1 MNTNAILSAI
11 IILFVLACQS
21 TGADKVV
28 TQVEKSSVTHS
39 DSSME
44 LQPEVGN
51 SVITNSKKDTNTIQ
65 ASSKTVD
72 KTIASTER
80 LKQSDKKSADKK
92 IEIEQKEKSAIKD
105 QKIAGHPIQPKP
117 TTKIIP
123 DPPEEKAIL
132 FFPDTLFNFGFIDEG
147 DTIDHTFRFLN
158 NGTAPLE
165 ILDVKVSC
173 GCTVPV
179 FPLEAIQPGRLSKID
194 VTFLSKGK
202 IGSQLATIDVLTNA
216 ENSSQTLYLKGVV
229 R

>member
-1 MNTNAILSAI
+1 MHTNAILSAI

-21 TGADKVV
+21 TGADKVM
-28 TQVEKSSVTHS
+28 TQVESSSVTQS
-39 DSSME
+39 DSLME

-51 SVITNSKKDTNTIQ
+51 SVIADSKKDSNAFQ

-72 KTIASTER
+72 KTIASTEG

-92 IEIEQKEKSAIKD
+92 IEIEQQEKSAIKD
-105 QKIAGHPIQPKP
+105 QKIAGHANQPKP
-117 TTKIIP
+117 TKKIVP
-123 DPPEEKAIL
+123 DSPAEKAIL
-132 FFPDTLFNFGFIDEG
+132 FFPDTLFNFGFINEG

-179 FPLEAIQPGRLSKID
+179 FPLEAVQPGRLSKID